1 MAKIGFK
8 FNGNISM
15 ENNLF
20 EPNETK
26 LVKKILTKVRI
37 VDTGVNILETHNFL
51 FSKKIIKD

>member
-1 MAKIGFK
+1 
-8 FNGNISM
+8 M